1 MLSFGID
8 ISTAFI
14 HLVISLILQ
23 LLHNAGK
30 LSTKYIANHS
40 WARVLNFLPRQC
52 GNMLTDHMPSTSVN
66 FFFARQHFL
75 NRPLTQGW
83 ALLMQ
88 NFYVKA
94 TLLKKVSLN
103 IHWTSCVKYGTGLH
117 IIINTKV
124 CVHCLAQRR
133 WSYRRV
139 GIHPGN
145 TLREQKELHMSY
157 FYYASPTPTLF
168 RPSGA
173 IPTVCGQTNNLCTY
187 QQFVDIPTVCG
198 HTNSMWT
205 PDTV

>member
-1 MLSFGID
+1 M
-8 ISTAFI
+8 
-14 HLVISLILQ
+14 
-23 LLHNAGK
+23 
-30 LSTKYIANHS
+30 
-40 WARVLNFLPRQC
+40 
-52 GNMLTDHMPSTSVN
+52 
-66 FFFARQHFL
+66 
-75 NRPLTQGW
+75 
-83 ALLMQ
+83 
-88 NFYVKA
+88 
-94 TLLKKVSLN
+94 
-103 IHWTSCVKYGTGLH
+103 
-117 IIINTKV
+117 

-198 HTNSMWT
+198 HTNNLWTYQQFVDIPTVCGHANSWWTNQQFVDIPTVCGHPTLFRPTGQKTTVWT
-205 PDTV
+205 PTLFRLVSLTLGLVWYNCRSGWPNCWSGWPNCWSGWPTCWSGWPSGWSGLPSGWSGWPNCWSSWLNCWSRCSARIL